1 MNSIF
6 VASLVHD
13 ATSRVFPAMN
23 STHKDFLF
31 CSPTYKR
38 AHKLSSFCIA
48 FACLA
53 CTEFNICGQPFSRCH
68 VACLQVAGTL
78 YFVPTPAIS
87 TLATTT
93 TADQQQYQ
101 HQKSFVGH
109 RNHKDEKAMRGSAK
123 QHQDRGKCSLHP
135 SGAGISDSRP
145 PFHQVPSFH
154 RGLAHRLAVMHGV
167 LWSTARRGA
176 GALARRRRRFECE
189 EVRGRLPPIGR
200 LPLAFEHRH
209 LLVVRLLEGPGEV
222 AVPANRE
229 ATHIYHMRT

>member
-23 STHKDFLF
+23 STHKGFLF

-109 RNHKDEKAMRGSAK
+109 RNHNSQNNDANAIINN
-123 QHQDRGKCSLHP
+123 KCSKATTELTNQN
-135 SGAGISDSRP
+135 SNGNKDDSKNTININKHIVFLYR
-145 PFHQVPSFH
+145 QQQNS
-154 RGLAHRLAVMHGV
+154 
-167 LWSTARRGA
+167 RR
-176 GALARRRRRFECE
+176 
-189 EVRGRLPPIGR
+189 
-200 LPLAFEHRH
+200 
-209 LLVVRLLEGPGEV
+209 
-222 AVPANRE
+222 
-229 ATHIYHMRT
+229 